1 MFYWIYDIPS
11 PKLALLLAVGF
22 ALISWLGTI
31 FVRPILRLFVR
42 RRHDVNDIVGYILS
56 CFGVFYGLLLGLLAV
71 ASYQNFENVEGIVAD
86 EAASLS
92 ALVRDVT
99 AYPEPE
105 RQNLLWLLRDYTRY
119 VVKDAWPL
127 QRRGIVPEGGN
138 VRMVAFHERLLK
150 FEPKTAGQEIIHAEA
165 LGQFNKYLEA
175 RRKRLFSVTT
185 SIPAAMWYV
194 VLVGAVMNIALV
206 WLFDMRLVSHLFL
219 GGLLSAFMGMMIFLI
234 ASLDNPFRGELSI
247 SSEPFQA
254 ILEQLMEEYLG
265 ETRSLR

>member
-11 PKLALLLAVGF
+11 AKLALLLAGAF
-22 ALISWLGTI
+22 TLFSWAGTI
-31 FVRPILRLFVR
+31 FIRPILRLFVR

-127 QRRGIVPEGGN
+127 QRQGIVPEGGN

-165 LGQFNKYLEA
+165 LRQFNKYLEA

-185 SIPAAMWYV
+185 AIPAAMWYV
-194 VLVGAVMNIALV
+194 VLVGAIMNIALV
-206 WLFDMRLVSHLFL
+206 WLFDMRMISHLFL

-247 SSEPFQA
+247 ASEPFQA
-254 ILEQLMEEYLG
+254 ILDQLMEE
-265 ETRSLR
+265 